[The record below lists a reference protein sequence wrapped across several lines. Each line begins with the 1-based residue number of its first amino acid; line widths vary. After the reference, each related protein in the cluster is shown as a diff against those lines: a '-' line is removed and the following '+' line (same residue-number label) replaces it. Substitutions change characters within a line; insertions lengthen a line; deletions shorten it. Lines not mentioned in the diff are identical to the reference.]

1 MPLLSKTPLAWKN
14 LTHDWRRLAVA
25 VAGIG
30 FAVLLMFTQVGFQN
44 ALFDSQVK
52 IIDDLQG
59 DIFLVSRAKYTL
71 AAEKRFPL
79 HLVNQARSAR
89 GVTGAY
95 PLYTELTL
103 SRLKNL
109 QRGGSGKAYPIRT
122 IGFALDAPVFR
133 SRQVN
138 AQLTR
143 LRAPNTALIDA
154 RSKRDN
160 FDVPMDDAI
169 AL

>member
-1 MPLLSKTPLAWKN
+1 MAFTKTPLAWKN
-14 LTHDWRRLAVA
+14 LTHDWRRLIVA

-52 IIDDLQG
+52 MIDDLQG

-79 HLVNQARSAR
+79 ELVNQARSAS
-89 GVTGAY
+89 GVIGAY

-103 SRLKNL
+103 SRLKSF
-109 QRGGSGKAYPIRT
+109 GTEAPSKAFPIRS
-122 IGFALDAPVFR
+122 IGFRLDDPIFNSER
-133 SRQVN
+133 INS
-138 AQLTR
+138 QL
-143 LRAPNTALIDA
+143 
-154 RSKRDN
+154 
-160 FDVPMDDAI
+160 
-169 AL
+169 